1 MNSPV
6 PWINEAILTWKREGV
21 ALQSGALESYIAEV
35 EQWLGFSFP
44 NDFYE
49 FYKAVNGFENSDM
62 NKDMFYLWPLE
73 VIWAEYQGN
82 DDDEFI
88 AFCDFMINSHQ
99 IGFIKGQP
107 GIYKSYDRTEKVA
120 DNFKEFIEILNS
132 NADPLY

>member
-21 ALQSGALESYIAEV
+21 ALQSGALESYIAEI

-49 FYKAVNGFENSDM
+49 FYKAGNGFENSDM

-99 IGFIKGQP
+99 IGFIKNQP
-107 GIYKSYDRTEKVA
+107 GIYKSYD
-120 DNFKEFIEILNS
+120 
-132 NADPLY
+132 